1 MKANSRTLRSL
12 AIFLAGYVPFA
23 IFWPMYGAV
32 TAFGIGL
39 GVTAIVISIFAI
51 VSQHRK
57 TRLEVQVHPVLR
69 DRKPS

>member
-12 AIFLAGYVPFA
+12 AVFLAGFVPFA

-39 GVTAIVISIFAI
+39 AVTAIVISISAI
-51 VSQHRK
+51 VSKRLN
-57 TRLEVQVHPVLR
+57 TRREVQVHPVLSDR
-69 DRKPS
+69 DPS

>member
-1 MKANSRTLRSL
+1 
-12 AIFLAGYVPFA
+12 
-23 IFWPMYGAV
+23 MYGAV

-57 TRLEVQVHPVLR
+57 TRREVQVHPVLSNR
-69 DRKPS
+69 DPS